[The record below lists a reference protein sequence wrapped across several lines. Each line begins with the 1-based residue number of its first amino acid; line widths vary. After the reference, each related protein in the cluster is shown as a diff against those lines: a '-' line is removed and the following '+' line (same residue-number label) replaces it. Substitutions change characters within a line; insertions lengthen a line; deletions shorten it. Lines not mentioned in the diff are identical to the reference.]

1 MRQQT
6 AAAWAERRAY
16 GAWALLTARR
26 RAALAAWSAGHGGWA
41 VDRYKGSRLPP
52 WTDAELAA
60 HPAATGRPIAV
71 GLAAPLGQP
80 DDPES

>member
-6 AAAWAERRAY
+6 AAAWAERRAS

-41 VDRYKGSRLPP
+41 VDRYKGARLPP

-60 HPAATGRPIAV
+60 HPAATGRTIA
-71 GLAAPLGQP
+71 LAAPSGQP
-80 DDPES
+80 EDPES